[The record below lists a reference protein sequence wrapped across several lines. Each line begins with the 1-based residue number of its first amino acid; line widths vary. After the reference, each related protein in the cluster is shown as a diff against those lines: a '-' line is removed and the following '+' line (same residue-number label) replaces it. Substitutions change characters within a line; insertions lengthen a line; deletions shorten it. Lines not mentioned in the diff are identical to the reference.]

1 MQPGGGRFQ
10 RTRAAGRLTLRAA
23 WSGLDALLRSDNL
36 TYAASIAYY
45 TLLSLF
51 PFFMLVFAIVG
62 HAASGEGGRRA
73 VLAFVLR
80 YFPRQF
86 HFLTEQLDA
95 LRSSG
100 FTFGVAGT
108 IALVWGSL
116 GAFGEVSAAV
126 NHAWGVDHKPSFLKH
141 RLVAGLM
148 LGVAAL
154 VFLTALLLVGATH
167 LVSATTFAGVVANF
181 PGLAILRGLTVRSA
195 TTLLFIVVM
204 GLIFYFVPN
213 APVRFRDVWPGAILT
228 GILWKAAFEAFSW
241 MLRDL
246 TIVTRVN
253 GSIAAVVA
261 FLVWVYVQAAIL
273 LFGVAF
279 TAALGRLRG
288 DAGPGLTPPAR
299 A

>member
-1 MQPGGGRFQ
+1 VQEPGGR
-10 RTRAAGRLTLRAA
+10 AGRAGAAARLTGRAA
-23 WSGLDALLRSDNL
+23 WSGLEAFLRSDNL

-45 TLLSLF
+45 TLLSIF
-51 PFFMLVFAIVG
+51 PFFLLVFSIVG
-62 HAASGEGGRRA
+62 RATAEEGGRRA
-73 VLAFVLR
+73 VIGFVFR

-95 LRSSG
+95 LRSGG

-108 IALVWGSL
+108 IALVWGAL

-126 NHAWGVDHKPSFLKH
+126 NHAWGVDTRPSFLKH
-141 RLVAGLM
+141 RLVAGMM

-154 VFLTALLLVGATH
+154 VFLFALLLVSATH
-167 LVSATTFAGVVANF
+167 LASAGPFEAVVAGF
-181 PGLAILRGLTVRSA
+181 PALVVLRGLTVRYA
-195 TTLLFIVVM
+195 TTLLFIVVV

-241 MLRDL
+241 LLRDL

-261 FLVWVYVQAAIL
+261 FLVWVYAQAAIL
-273 LFGVAF
+273 LFGVGF
-279 TAALGRLRG
+279 TAAYGRLLG
-288 DAGPGLTPPAR
+288 DGVVPATPPER
-299 A
+299 E

>member
-1 MQPGGGRFQ
+1 MKRPSGRIGA
-10 RTRAAGRLTLRAA
+10 TRAAELAGRAA
-23 WSGLDALLRSDNL
+23 WRGLEAFLRSDNL

-51 PFFMLVFAIVG
+51 PFFLLVFAIVG
-62 HAASGEGGRRA
+62 RATAEEGGRRA
-73 VLAFVLR
+73 VLTFVLR

-108 IALVWGSL
+108 IALVWGAL

-126 NHAWGVDHKPSFLKH
+126 NHAWGVDERPSFLKH

-154 VFLTALLLVGATH
+154 VFLFALLLIGATH
-167 LVSATTFAGVVANF
+167 LVGATPFAEVVAGF
-181 PGLAILRGLTVRSA
+181 PGLVVLRGLTVRYA
-195 TTLLFIVVM
+195 TTLLFIIVVGM
-204 GLIFYFVPN
+204 IFYFVPN

-228 GILWKAAFEAFSW
+228 GILWKLAFEAFSW
-241 MLRDL
+241 LLRDL
-246 TIVTRVN
+246 TIVTRVD

-273 LFGVAF
+273 LYGAGF
-279 TAALGRLRG
+279 TAAFGRLLG
-288 DAGPGLTPPAR
+288 DIDPEARPPER